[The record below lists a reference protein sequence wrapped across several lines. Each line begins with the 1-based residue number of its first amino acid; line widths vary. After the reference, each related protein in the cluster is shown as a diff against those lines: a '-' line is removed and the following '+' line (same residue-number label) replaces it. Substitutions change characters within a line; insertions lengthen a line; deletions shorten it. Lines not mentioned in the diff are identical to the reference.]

1 MANEKD
7 LTPKEIRFIEIY
19 FENGFNATRAV
30 REVHPGITD
39 GSARSQGWE
48 YLTRPKVKDEIDRRM
63 HEWRAK
69 RRLTVEQVGDL
80 IQDFATVEVIEL
92 FTENGD
98 LRPLSEMTPRARR
111 CIQSIET
118 EERMIAGEPVEVKK
132 IKLVDRK
139 GAAELL
145 GKYKKMFTDN
155 VDVTSGGKPLKVAI
169 SITGKGRA

>member
-1 MANEKD
+1 
-7 LTPKEIRFIEIY
+7 
-19 FENGFNATRAV
+19 
-30 REVHPGITD
+30 
-39 GSARSQGWE
+39 
-48 YLTRPKVKDEIDRRM
+48 
-63 HEWRAK
+63 
-69 RRLTVEQVGDL
+69 
-80 IQDFATVEVIEL
+80 
-92 FTENGD
+92 
-98 LRPLSEMTPRARR
+98 MTPRARR